1 MSNYHIKHLEEY
13 FQVYRKSVRN
23 PEAFWE
29 EIAEEHFVWRKKWD
43 TVLEWDFSKP
53 EIKWFDG
60 AKLNITENCL
70 DRHLPTRGDKTAIL
84 FEPNDPKEEAQHI
97 TYHELHE
104 RVCRMANVLLNHG
117 IKKGDRVC
125 IYLPMIPELAVSLLA
140 CARIGAIHSVVFAGF
155 SANALSTRIN
165 DSDCK
170 MVICS
175 DGSFRGS
182 KTIDLK
188 GIVDKGLEDCPDVE
202 TVLVVNRTNATIQMK
217 EGRDK

>member
-29 EIAEEHFVWRKKWD
+29 EIAEEHFVWRKRWD
-43 TVLEWDFSKP
+43 NVLSWDFSKP
-53 EIKWFDG
+53 EIKWFEG

-70 DRHLPTRGDKTAIL
+70 DRHLPTRGNKTAII
-84 FEPNDPKEEAQHI
+84 FEPNDPKEEAVHI
-97 TYHELHE
+97 TYRQLHE
-104 RVCRMANVLLNHG
+104 RVCRMANVLLDHG
-117 IKKGDRVC
+117 VKKGDRVC

-170 MVICS
+170 LVLTA

-182 KTIDLK
+182 KSIDLK
-188 GIVDKGLEDCPDVE
+188 GIVDKALEDMSRC
-202 TVLVVNRTNATIQMK
+202 
-217 EGRDK
+217 